1 MAADVSFEATTVVL
15 VWCSHL
21 LLTPFVLSRDT
32 RIALPALA
40 LLAGAGAALMATRE
54 VNLMLY
60 THYVPG
66 TSALVVSRGVLRG
79 DGSGPIVTASVIGP
93 AIIFVIEVQTC
104 CGVLFLARATLSH
117 SAVLRRPLAPR
128 DRTGLYLPVH
138 GLQSL
143 QQQVLLNQP
152 QPAPRGRRVVDGEP
166 PC

>member
-1 MAADVSFEATTVVL
+1 MASSRVGRLDNATLDKLGLRFQKPAASPATGSVPCAFEATTTSVHMGEEEMAADVSFEATTVVL

-32 RIALPALA
+32 RIALLALA

-79 DGSGPIVTASVIGP
+79 DGSGPIVTASVVGP
-93 AIIFVIEVQTC
+93 AIIFVIEVQT
-104 CGVLFLARATLSH
+104 
-117 SAVLRRPLAPR
+117 
-128 DRTGLYLPVH
+128 
-138 GLQSL
+138 
-143 QQQVLLNQP
+143 
-152 QPAPRGRRVVDGEP
+152 
-166 PC
+166 

>member
-1 MAADVSFEATTVVL
+1 MVRSARRAACLTGSVHMDEEEMAADVSFEATTVVL

-79 DGSGPIVTASVIGP
+79 DGGGPIVTASVVGP
-93 AIIFVIEVQTC
+93 AIIFVIEVQT
-104 CGVLFLARATLSH
+104 
-117 SAVLRRPLAPR
+117 
-128 DRTGLYLPVH
+128 
-138 GLQSL
+138 
-143 QQQVLLNQP
+143 
-152 QPAPRGRRVVDGEP
+152 
-166 PC
+166 

>member
-1 MAADVSFEATTVVL
+1 MGEEEMPADVSFEATTVVL

-66 TSALVVSRGVLRG
+66 TSALVVGRGVLRG
-79 DGSGPIVTASVIGP
+79 DGSGPIVTASVVGP
-93 AIIFVIEVQTC
+93 AIIFVIEVQT
-104 CGVLFLARATLSH
+104 
-117 SAVLRRPLAPR
+117 
-128 DRTGLYLPVH
+128 
-138 GLQSL
+138 
-143 QQQVLLNQP
+143 
-152 QPAPRGRRVVDGEP
+152 
-166 PC
+166 